1 MHVGE
6 FGWAYVELFC
16 LEIDK
21 EWYERDILLTISQKL
36 ENHLQDHVVFCQEV
50 DTKDFEARQITYKT
64 FQR

>member
-50 DTKDFEARQITYKT
+50 DTKDFETR
-64 FQR
+64 